1 MNTQRMRR
9 ITLNCCLYA
18 IGLLLL
24 VAQAGEGREAAHTL
38 EIMSP
43 SPQED
48 RHPVRRDCEATLLWE
63 QNSQWEP
70 DSEKV
75 RLAWCAVEYPTNN
88 HNSEEGENHDR

>member
-38 EIMSP
+38 EIISS
-43 SPQED
+43 SPQEY
-48 RHPVRRDCEATLLWE
+48 RHPVSRDCEAALLRE

-70 DSEKV
+70 DSGKV
-75 RLAWCAVEYPTNN
+75 RLA
-88 HNSEEGENHDR
+88 